1 VGNYWF
7 SILLIAFT
15 LNRLSY
21 IHFVVLLSVL
31 FLKSTKNGAVVYGIR
46 CLKVDNTGRF
56 LITFSRDEKVMIERL
71 EENPSEQLRLRLAV
85 ELNGERKRR
94 PQ

>member
-1 VGNYWF
+1 MGNYCI

-21 IHFVVLLSVL
+21 ILFVVLLSVL
-31 FLKSTKNGAVVYGIR
+31 FARQKAR
-46 CLKVDNTGRF
+46 
-56 LITFSRDEKVMIERL
+56 IERL
-71 EENPSEQLRLRLAV
+71 EENSSEQLRLRLAV

-94 PQ
+94 TQ